1 MPALRSLIA
10 TLFLGLCLASP
21 PL

>member
-10 TLFLGLCLASP
+10 ILFLGLCLASP